1 MENLLL
7 LDIRRDGKTS
17 CLYRMR
23 NPLVVRLSMEAETHP
38 QSVVREHSKDKTA
51 SSALQSCVVLQIIPY
66 KKTLT
71 AVCLMS
77 HLTYTATALLSQ
89 VYNIIIKKILTH
101 NYNRHDKC
109 QNICMIQILVQT

>member
-38 QSVVREHSKDKTA
+38 QSVVREHSKER
-51 SSALQSCVVLQIIPY
+51 Q
-66 KKTLT
+66 
-71 AVCLMS
+71 
-77 HLTYTATALLSQ
+77 LLLLYS
-89 VYNIIIKKILTH
+89 
-101 NYNRHDKC
+101 
-109 QNICMIQILVQT
+109 LVWFFKSFHIRKP